1 LFDNQFFVIL
11 TGLRSL
17 VDKTLMEKINLIES
31 LEEKEKVSIFNIIDS
46 LVVKKD

>member
-1 LFDNQFFVIL
+1 
-11 TGLRSL
+11 
-17 VDKTLMEKINLIES
+17 MEKINLIES